1 MYDYLIIGGGSAGA
15 VLANRLSADG
25 LLRVGLLEAGPDL
38 PPEDIPDII
47 WDSYAGLAY
56 FDPRFHW
63 SQLRVYNVSPAQ
75 YPDAV
80 ASRYEQARVI
90 GGGSSI
96 NGQFAVRGLASDYDE
111 WSDYTSAGWTFDD
124 LLPFFKKTERDLDF
138 QNPVHGHAGK
148 IPVRRIFEDEW
159 GEYSRAVLTAAMKDD
174 LEFYGDLNG
183 TDADGCFPMPMTNQ
197 YGRRVSTAVAYLD
210 AATRRR
216 ENLDILT
223 GITVSKLLIEDGR
236 VSGVQAIGLEGVFSL
251 ASSEV
256 IVSAGALHSPA
267 LLMRSGLGPA
277 QHLSDHGVQV
287 LVDLPGVGGNLMEHP
302 SISLA
307 AHLKPYA
314 RTPKHQRRHS
324 SFVARFSSGVSD
336 CQPGDMFL
344 MPMNSSGWH
353 PLGKSIGTLLGIVNK
368 PYSRGTVRLKS
379 SDPREE
385 PIVDLNMLGDERDLK
400 RLVDAFLRMHRIMGS
415 TEVKRTTTMWFPAG
429 YNDEVRD
436 LMIPSLRNWVK
447 TAAARA
453 LLDASSFTRTVLH
466 RTRLTHGLDLDRMGN
481 DLDYIAQWVQSSVWP
496 GWHVCGTCRIGR
508 KEDPL
513 AVVDDKCRVRQ
524 IKGLRVI
531 DASVMPTIPSAN
543 TNLPTIAIAEKMASV
558 ILRND

>member
-1 MYDYLIIGGGSAGA
+1 LYDYLIIGGGSAGA

-25 LLRVGLLEAGPDL
+25 LLHICLLEAGPDL
-38 PPEDIPDII
+38 PPEDVPDII
-47 WDSYAGLAY
+47 WDGHAGLAY

-63 SQLRVYNVSPAQ
+63 SNLRVYNVSPERDPQ
-75 YPDAV
+75 VV

-96 NGQFAVRGLASDYDE
+96 NGQFAVRGLESDYDE
-111 WSDYTSAGWTFDD
+111 WANYANEGWSFNE
-124 LLPFFKKTERDLDF
+124 LLPFFKKAERDLDF
-138 QNPVHGHAGK
+138 ENFIHGHSGK
-148 IPVRRIFEDEW
+148 IPVRRIFEHEW
-159 GEYSRAVLTAAMKDD
+159 GEYSKAVLTAAMKEN

-183 TDADGCFPMPMTNQ
+183 TDGDGCFPMPMTNQ

-216 ENLDILT
+216 ENLDIFT
-223 GITVSKLLIEDGR
+223 DTTASKLLIDDGH
-236 VSGVQAIGLEGVFSL
+236 VTGVETTRRDEASSL
-251 ASSEV
+251 FSSEV
-256 IVSAGALHSPA
+256 IVAAGALHSPT
-267 LLMRSGLGPA
+267 LLMRSGIGPG

-302 SISLA
+302 SISIA

-314 RTPKHQRRHS
+314 RMPKHQRRHA
-324 SFVARFSSGVSD
+324 SFVARFSSGVPD
-336 CQPGDMFL
+336 CHSGDMFL

-368 PYSRGTVRLKS
+368 SYSRGTVRLKS
-379 SDPREE
+379 PDPRHE

-400 RLVDAFLRMHRIMGS
+400 RLVDVFLRMNRIMRS
-415 TEVKRTTTMWFPAG
+415 PEVDKTTTIWFPAG

-436 LMIPSLRNWVK
+436 LMIPNVSNWIK

-453 LLDASSFTRTVLH
+453 LLDASSFTRNALH
-466 RTRLTHGLDLDRMGN
+466 RQRLSRGLDLERMGH
-481 DLDYIAQWVQSSVWP
+481 DVDYVAQWIQSSVWP

-508 KEDPL
+508 EDDPL

-543 TNLPTIAIAEKMASV
+543 TNLPTIAIAEKMASA
-558 ILRND
+558 ILNNF